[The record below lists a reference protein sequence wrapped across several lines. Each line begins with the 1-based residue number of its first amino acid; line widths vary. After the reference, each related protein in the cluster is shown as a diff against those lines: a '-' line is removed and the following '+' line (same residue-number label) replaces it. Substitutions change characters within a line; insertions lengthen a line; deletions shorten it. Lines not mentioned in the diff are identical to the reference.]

1 MFSLAELQTLLS
13 QVKTVA
19 VLGAK
24 DVLDQPVDRVGRY
37 LMAAGFNVIPV
48 HPKRRN
54 VWGLETYPALT
65 DIPHPV
71 DLGNVFRAP
80 AFCPDHARECLQ
92 LRSLP
97 KIFWMQS
104 GIESLEVQ
112 TILANHPISV
122 VQNQCLMVEHQR
134 IKSGGNS
141 VQS

>member
-1 MFSLAELQTLLS
+1 MFSSVELQTLLS

-24 DVLDQPVDRVGRY
+24 DIPGQPVDRVGRY
-37 LMAAGFNVIPV
+37 LMTAGYNVIPV

-54 VWGLETYPALT
+54 VWGLKTYSSLT
-65 DIPHPV
+65 DIPLPV
-71 DLGNVFRAP
+71 DLVDVFRASI
-80 AFCPDHARECLQ
+80 FCPDHARECLQ
-92 LRSLP
+92 LGSLP

-104 GIESLEVQ
+104 GIESFEAKTV
-112 TILANHPISV
+112 LAKHPISV

-141 VQS
+141 IQL